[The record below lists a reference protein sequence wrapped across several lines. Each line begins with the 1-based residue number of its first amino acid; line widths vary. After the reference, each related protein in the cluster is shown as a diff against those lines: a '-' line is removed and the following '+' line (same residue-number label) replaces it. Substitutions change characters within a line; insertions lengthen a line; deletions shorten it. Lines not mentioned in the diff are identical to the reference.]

1 MTKCERSLLQNM
13 SGFLL
18 QNAAI
23 LLQNIGIIRKYD
35 QFITRRESCWKIRRL
50 LQNASVCNSY

>member
-1 MTKCERSLLQNM
+1 MSQRWLLLYIWFIMTKYERSLLQNM

-23 LLQNIGIIRKYD
+23 LLQNRGIIRKYD
-35 QFITRRESCWKIRRL
+35 EFITRRESC
-50 LQNASVCNSY
+50 